1 MSEDRTNGADYT
13 LSWHCVR
20 SFCPLESADELV
32 NATLKQRVRIYLPLA
47 DLVQQF
53 LLFLQRELRYLFH
66 YHVVQ
71 GCAQIL
77 IASQTNDLIQGNM
90 HELGVIDHQP
100 HGHLDPAVL
109 DIAYETSG
117 YMKSFCHVIL
127 GETQLRPDLSGP
139 LCQIQ
144 SRVFFILCV
153 KTCLLFNLHPILR
166 LHTNRFSMLEL
177 SSIISGKFQNV
188 YLQYPPSDI
197 V

>member
-1 MSEDRTNGADYT
+1 MSEDRTNGVDYT

-66 YHVVQ
+66 YHVIQ

-100 HGHLDPAVL
+100 HGHIDPA
-109 DIAYETSG
+109 
-117 YMKSFCHVIL
+117 IL
-127 GETQLRPDLSGP
+127 NVANEAPGHMEGFRYIILREPQLRPDLSGP

-177 SSIISGKFQNV
+177 SSIISGKF
-188 YLQYPPSDI
+188 
-197 V
+197 